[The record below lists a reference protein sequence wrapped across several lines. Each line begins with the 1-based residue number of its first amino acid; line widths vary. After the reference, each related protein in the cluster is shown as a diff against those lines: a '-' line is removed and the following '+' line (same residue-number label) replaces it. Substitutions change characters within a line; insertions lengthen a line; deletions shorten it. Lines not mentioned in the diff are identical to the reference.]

1 MWVKVVYLRALVSL
15 SDVFPVF
22 VLVQS
27 QRLHF
32 VGSQDDVGSWVP
44 LGNCR
49 TRAQIARC
57 YVLFAF
63 TFRIINFIMNL
74 LHKCGIG

>member
-15 SDVFPVF
+15 SDVFSVF

-44 LGNCR
+44 LGNRR
-49 TRAQIARC
+49 TRA
-57 YVLFAF
+57 
-63 TFRIINFIMNL
+63 
-74 LHKCGIG
+74 